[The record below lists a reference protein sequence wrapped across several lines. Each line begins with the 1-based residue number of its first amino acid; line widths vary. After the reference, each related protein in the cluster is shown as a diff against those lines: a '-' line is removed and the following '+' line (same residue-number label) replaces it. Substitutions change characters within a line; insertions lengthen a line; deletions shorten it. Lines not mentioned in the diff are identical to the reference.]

1 MWFIGYVTKC
11 EANFESSYL
20 INRAHAEYVNIRG
33 YAAVVDNPYRN
44 PNMAEH
50 DKTEKP
56 GLVPTQNAK
65 YFRTK
70 NENRKSGNVNRFA
83 LLKVSK
89 LNLNTK
95 Y

>member
-1 MWFIGYVTKC
+1 MLQNVKQTLRARI
-11 EANFESSYL
+11 SSIEHIL
-20 INRAHAEYVNIRG
+20 SIINIRG

-56 GLVPTQNAK
+56 GLVPIQNAK

-70 NENRKSGNVNRFA
+70 NENRKSGNDSRSQM
-83 LLKVSK
+83 LITSK
-89 LNLNTK
+89 LNLKTQYQNIF
-95 Y
+95 